1 MLLPL
6 PPFHKGGL
14 GCCHFRHS
22 TKGGHAAATSAIPQ
36 KGGPGC
42 YKGVVSTMLP
52 LPPFH
57 MVRVVVCGGEKTRVM
72 ALVSLR
78 FHAVL
83 PYTISSSEY
92 I

>member
-14 GCCHFRHS
+14 GRCHSRHS
-22 TKGGHAAATSAIPQ
+22 TKGGART
-36 KGGPGC
+36 
-42 YKGVVSTMLP
+42 LP